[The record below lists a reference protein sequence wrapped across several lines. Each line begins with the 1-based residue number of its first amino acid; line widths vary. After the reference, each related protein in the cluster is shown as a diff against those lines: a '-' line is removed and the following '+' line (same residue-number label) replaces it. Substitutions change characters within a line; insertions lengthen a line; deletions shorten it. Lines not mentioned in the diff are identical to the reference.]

1 MNVFNS
7 ILTFLQDF
15 WNLLEEFVEHMN
27 PLYIEDKNVNDINVN
42 NKNVNDTDTN
52 KI

>member
-27 PLYIEDKNVNDINVN
+27 PLYIQDINVNDINVN
-42 NKNVNDTDTN
+42 VTDTN